1 MKGKGKQKEEKKDSP
16 SVNAVIQEIPT
27 DPPSN
32 NVHVNQVSNNDSII
46 FYTGRETR
54 WMLDSGCSDHI
65 THEASDFTEYHHLT
79 SPEFIRLADGTTRIP
94 YLGKGTITATTYVN
108 GSDKTIL
115 LHDVIHC
122 PDLGG
127 RFLSI

>member
-1 MKGKGKQKEEKKDSP
+1 M
-16 SVNAVIQEIPT
+16 
-27 DPPSN
+27 PSN

-46 FYTGRETR
+46 FYTGRKTR

-65 THEASDFTEYHHLT
+65 THEASDFTEYHRLT
-79 SPEFIRLADGTTRIP
+79 SPEFIRLADSTTRIP

-108 GSDKTIL
+108 GSDKTIS

-127 RFLSI
+127 QFLSI